1 MTQLSSKV
9 TLYVPS
15 TVSVNKKA
23 NTKAWSNRI
32 AKYLSANFGGATA
45 TKASGYWVSD
55 SGELVKENV
64 TLIYAYC
71 TNQDLA
77 LKKNDILALAKE
89 MKEDLS
95 QEAVSVELDNTLY
108 LV

>member
-9 TLYVPS
+9 TIYVPS
-15 TVSVNKKA
+15 TVNVKEKA
-23 NTKAWSNRI
+23 NTRIWHDRI
-32 AKYLSANFGGATA
+32 AKYLSANFGGATS

-64 TLIYAYC
+64 TLVYAYC
-71 TNQDLA
+71 TSKDLS
-77 LKKNDILALAKE
+77 LKKNDIFALAQE
-89 MKEDLS
+89 MKEALS